1 MLKDMARF
9 ATLLAAVVAQGIGV
23 ARADVR
29 ELVEAG
35 KITWTGTPAV
45 IYLNADGTTA
55 DASAYEH
62 LVLKFTKTGD
72 AGALTLADGIKGQA
86 RVLVVGGGG
95 AGGTSTDIAN
105 SGAGGGGGAGGF
117 IETSIV
123 FDGNGEQTFNAVVG
137 AGGVVSGS
145 LDTAVGG
152 DGESSSF
159 GDIVALGGGGGGAQ
173 SVGGNGG
180 SGGGGSFGTAACNGG
195 TAESSQGKNGGRGA
209 AKKFAAGGGGAGAA
223 GGASTTAT
231 PGAGGKGIASDIIL
245 NENGVEITYAGGGG
259 GGSGSAIKG
268 NAGKGGG
275 GIGAV
280 KDASE
285 AGNGTDGLGGGG
297 GGGSNACS
305 GGRGGSGI
313 VIVRITEAREITLD
327 VPTISDIV
335 YTGNNI
341 VPFDFGIAYV
351 YVSGMTNATNVGT
364 YTFDVKPNE
373 AEGFS
378 WKTGGAEAK
387 TVTWKIAK
395 RVIVQPTVAENL
407 VYTGESQTGVEFS
420 DDILQFCDYAEGGE
434 TNAVN
439 AGEHTFTLSLKDKVN
454 TTWITSTST
463 LTTDDFFGFWYIAP
477 VKVAQPVA
485 KTGLKYTGEAQNA
498 FDELDYERYELT
510 EGETNAVAGGTH
522 TFTFALLGNE
532 EAQNYVW
539 DVDPATAEPYTGE
552 WTIATAANA
561 ITKFELKGWKIGL
574 PPNDPVLEA
583 TYGAETAKISY
594 GFGSIESAV
603 TQWIDDPTQIDTA
616 GTWIARAVIEA
627 TDSWGAAKEVALF
640 DMWDDPSMIYHDY
653 VEFNLPGI
661 GTEVA
666 DIPVPLTIS
675 PDRIPGFT
683 YERAGNNCEGFV
695 FIDEIGN
702 ILRYDIDELN
712 TAGDTILWLK
722 LKTLPADGIK
732 VTMYWNLRE
741 GKSAPEDAKFVPKE
755 VWSDYVGVW
764 HLGETATAA
773 NAASVY
779 SKDSVNGNNAKP
791 TKGSNA
797 SADLSQMISIPGVVG
812 NGRVNSSV
820 TSVQQGNR
828 LQTTTAMRLDTFG
841 GSPDVFTFTGWFRMN
856 ARGQWPRLVGNKS
869 GGNDKNGWSVETAS
883 NSSTSFKVRGNGGS
897 NGDVNGIDDLLNN
910 WVYLAFVY
918 SNNTASVYSNGRLA
932 GTVTI
937 TPVINVTQ
945 PLSFGA
951 HGDGVEWSLNGSYDE
966 LRISPKILP
975 QERIAAEREVMTNA
989 VNVSNGHMYH
999 DGLKANKWIVYP
1011 ELDKTEWDV
1020 NGEKGT
1026 FISEGETLYGEVTH
1040 VIYSVYDTTKTFDS
1054 PADITE
1060 AGLYRI
1066 DFTTT
1071 EVEDTESLEYSI
1083 DIRVIESQPYT
1094 KIGGTNG
1101 DSGRVLLMNRDTNT
1115 KCPIQNQGYDI
1126 VAKGNSTFWEILD
1139 KDTIDNYN
1147 LQSGTSSI
1155 LWIKNYSD
1163 RLWHLVDCRHG
1174 NSYPKFGKINNKN
1187 VDGVKDVNGVIIP
1200 ATAKNPVDLDSIQN
1214 YLPYSST
1221 SWSFLKSA
1229 LNKANASTAGQI
1241 VMRNV
1246 ENATVYSSCFT
1257 NGIGTIYFDAVNGW
1271 CRGDEIYENYKIV
1284 VEICT
1289 NTVEGL
1295 EPRDINSFTRTVT
1308 TNEVDGTETVTTN
1321 FYGNLEGQWH
1331 QVDVIPFLRNGTDDF
1346 VKQDA
1351 TNEVALAV
1359 NNGGTMDNF
1368 YRIVVPLDILGPVR
1382 FRIRRT
1388 TYDALRLAD
1397 ASSLILLDNI
1407 IASLPAMRGDLYSA
1421 GHFEEEKTGHEILGW
1436 ELATNVPYPSKNDA
1450 EIIPNAK
1457 PEYYVNAGGGAEVDT
1472 STFISDAK
1480 MHYRWRYLNHEIG
1493 EWKAVDL
1500 NPGDDFKA
1508 ISALDLPGRACD
1520 VEYWFEYN
1528 LQSPFY
1534 SYVDYSGLG
1543 KAFDYTEA
1551 RGTLTNSLASASVM
1565 TSGGTNWF
1573 FRVRE
1578 GLSDYAKLDIKF
1590 MREGSEIVES
1600 VPMSLI
1606 RDHMW
1611 YGFVQTKEDQK
1622 GLLRYRIE
1630 ARDRE
1635 TRPYADYQPSTNRW
1649 CCATEDPKFPVSDKL
1664 DVDAAEDQWSTVTLD
1679 AVTGYVM
1686 FMVDDSTRSLTIV
1699 HADYQD
1705 FNGWTDAH
1713 DRKDSRGRTIFV
1725 GTSTTNQY
1733 KIGVSPTKQTFEEDF
1748 GTWQTM
1754 PATNEYWK
1762 VPTYSDINH
1771 LYGHSAYETFQSD
1784 TNSLWAIGQ
1793 GMWVS
1798 KKYKNDKDNSGVAI
1812 QMEGNGKGYLQ
1823 FTDSSA
1829 APRGIES
1836 VSFNARL
1843 GQFIRFEDFAYYYG
1857 DVIMNLSNYTFMV
1870 RAAYDLKKNAGF
1882 DGNAS
1887 LSLVANYLPNKGC
1900 YEARWEWIGTELTK
1914 APSENKGQRLALYR
1928 WNVSAGGK
1936 KTATLIG
1943 AWTNSVKNQNFT
1955 MPQVTALANNSSNLY
1970 MPFFISVSNS
1980 VDHTWVIAGVRR
1992 GGYSLG
1998 TTSADFVAADNW
2010 AGVAYCD
2017 NDSKNRLKRG
2027 TYGVLSAN
2035 CDGVFARPQ
2044 ISSTVTSSVKVNPGV
2059 GKFMTYHSQTTTD
2072 LGIRS
2077 MADVTYCSERD
2088 VFGDEDTPWNLI
2100 PGRMTSVRTDS
2111 VVNAIQSSVEGQKL
2125 EIYLGTAGRA
2135 DWSASPYWTTNLT
2148 SFGGKAFT
2156 VPLYTTKDC
2165 SVKFKVAGEVDD
2177 VRTDVVL
2184 HSVEMRQFRGGDWND
2199 DNPVNG
2205 VSKYLPDWALPG
2217 NRSNING
2224 FSNFVF
2230 TSCWVINNDVLM
2242 SAKRSNLETPC
2253 AIRAP
2258 LMDGY
2263 VRNGRGGDGTS
2274 RGKGLGMISVEY
2286 ANAQPNAV
2294 LQLQIATNQVNDTT
2308 IDAYDKLFGDPWITW
2323 TNFNFSAMTPL
2334 QRQSGVLNAYIGLH
2348 DVEAA
2353 MRIVVSTNAV
2363 MAVQN
2368 VKDTSMFGEV
2378 TIKRIV
2384 CRDEPAVDVH
2394 SWWGWNIRTE
2404 GGDEDSKGRM
2414 YLPDFASSAG
2424 DAGLSLAIN
2433 SSVDETDSTSEIDVN
2448 DRESYLPHKPFVQ
2461 TPTFTS
2467 NVVGEV
2473 SFKARK
2479 YASEDG
2485 DAALV
2490 LLGST
2495 DASETDDGT
2504 WKRLEG
2510 AVFYVTNSYYETYT
2524 YKTDPGQEY
2533 KAFRL
2538 AVSGVPGVTEGPAGG
2553 GNAMPE
2559 GVRRPLRVLVDEMY
2573 VSEAVRARMGFRNVG
2588 CFKSDIAGTAEVPG
2602 VPGRLEQ
2609 PLCNEAWGV
2618 QCEVYGA
2625 QLADDIDFS
2634 RKPRV
2639 RLHWF
2644 EGVIPWGY
2652 ENWKNDAR
2660 CHSAWLSQAT
2670 GTDEDKFV
2678 YRTSQRTSPE
2688 AVVPMSTF
2696 SPTYVQYML
2705 EVVYYTK
2712 GASVPTTNFLAKAD
2726 WGADGK
2732 GPEWYSPLDLNAE
2745 YGMGRSF
2752 SAYNILDSV
2761 APGWAWINEVNVFG
2775 EFDSFLRNSDRDM
2788 QYVEIAQPPE
2798 SDISGWKLN
2807 FLEMQKDNDLVVT
2820 NTLATFGSNGLK
2832 GTKDSQWIDAEAN
2845 MVFRVIG
2852 NKQARDSGRLKFAD
2866 GTFDGLMYLT
2876 DSHAIAISGDST
2888 GEVTIDA
2895 TRPFAL
2901 QLVRKSGI
2909 VEHEIVSMGT
2919 NWWSDL
2925 PPSFVAAYSPT
2936 NTVNFLN
2943 EKMSGARFFY
2953 LGMDDDGGEPKSLG
2967 VFQNSGLSTNDWN
2980 NTMDRT
2986 PGRRNAG
2993 QYIDPDHPVPSGES
3007 VLVYFTVS
3015 GDHIQQWNGDVFTNM
3030 LYMTSVTKGS
3040 QRGTNITYRVD
3051 PWYVVG
3057 SVTTNG
3063 VSAMGDLAR
3072 TKATMPYEFTLEGVG
3087 KGASNNVTV
3096 VARAEPDPRLA
3107 SEWGVGPDNVFREA
3121 ILDWLL
3127 TGTDLYGNPFEDVE
3141 SGEVKLAKFRSLNGT
3156 YVGDMTLTE
3165 MYWFDMD
3172 PTAGDLALVGGMAG
3186 APEQH
3191 LVTKGDGG
3199 TWTNLRMKVSMMITN
3214 ESDTVVARAYPRGA
3228 NDFGTHWTPYALRGV
3243 EPQSNSLGY
3252 EPTEVD
3258 WNAKSPTFK
3267 MTGLMMNGKTIASNP
3282 DYWMPLRWFVFREDS
3297 FSPEGISNVE
3307 VRDPHRPGSVGWNTG
3322 WGKTW
3327 AEEAAEGKPLT
3338 GLGWFWSVDTR
3349 TVPVTIEA
3357 LTQEKYYDDNDN

>member
-1 MLKDMARF
+1 M
-9 ATLLAAVVAQGIGV
+9 
-23 ARADVR
+23 
-29 ELVEAG
+29 
-35 KITWTGTPAV
+35 
-45 IYLNADGTTA
+45 
-55 DASAYEH
+55 
-62 LVLKFTKTGD
+62 
-72 AGALTLADGIKGQA
+72 
-86 RVLVVGGGG
+86 
-95 AGGTSTDIAN
+95 
-105 SGAGGGGGAGGF
+105 
-117 IETSIV
+117 
-123 FDGNGEQTFNAVVG
+123 
-137 AGGVVSGS
+137 
-145 LDTAVGG
+145 
-152 DGESSSF
+152 
-159 GDIVALGGGGGGAQ
+159 
-173 SVGGNGG
+173 
-180 SGGGGSFGTAACNGG
+180 
-195 TAESSQGKNGGRGA
+195 
-209 AKKFAAGGGGAGAA
+209 
-223 GGASTTAT
+223 
-231 PGAGGKGIASDIIL
+231 
-245 NENGVEITYAGGGG
+245 
-259 GGSGSAIKG
+259 
-268 NAGKGGG
+268 
-275 GIGAV
+275 
-280 KDASE
+280 
-285 AGNGTDGLGGGG
+285 
-297 GGGSNACS
+297 
-305 GGRGGSGI
+305 
-313 VIVRITEAREITLD
+313 
-327 VPTISDIV
+327 
-335 YTGNNI
+335 
-341 VPFDFGIAYV
+341 
-351 YVSGMTNATNVGT
+351 
-364 YTFDVKPNE
+364 
-373 AEGFS
+373 
-378 WKTGGAEAK
+378 
-387 TVTWKIAK
+387 
-395 RVIVQPTVAENL
+395 
-407 VYTGESQTGVEFS
+407 
-420 DDILQFCDYAEGGE
+420 
-434 TNAVN
+434 
-439 AGEHTFTLSLKDKVN
+439 
-454 TTWITSTST
+454 
-463 LTTDDFFGFWYIAP
+463 
-477 VKVAQPVA
+477 
-485 KTGLKYTGEAQNA
+485 
-498 FDELDYERYELT
+498 
-510 EGETNAVAGGTH
+510 
-522 TFTFALLGNE
+522 
-532 EAQNYVW
+532 
-539 DVDPATAEPYTGE
+539 
-552 WTIATAANA
+552 
-561 ITKFELKGWKIGL
+561 
-574 PPNDPVLEA
+574 
-583 TYGAETAKISY
+583 
-594 GFGSIESAV
+594 
-603 TQWIDDPTQIDTA
+603 
-616 GTWIARAVIEA
+616 
-627 TDSWGAAKEVALF
+627 
-640 DMWDDPSMIYHDY
+640 
-653 VEFNLPGI
+653 
-661 GTEVA
+661 
-666 DIPVPLTIS
+666 
-675 PDRIPGFT
+675 
-683 YERAGNNCEGFV
+683 
-695 FIDEIGN
+695 
-702 ILRYDIDELN
+702 
-712 TAGDTILWLK
+712 
-722 LKTLPADGIK
+722 
-732 VTMYWNLRE
+732 
-741 GKSAPEDAKFVPKE
+741 
-755 VWSDYVGVW
+755 
-764 HLGETATAA
+764 
-773 NAASVY
+773 
-779 SKDSVNGNNAKP
+779 
-791 TKGSNA
+791 
-797 SADLSQMISIPGVVG
+797 
-812 NGRVNSSV
+812 
-820 TSVQQGNR
+820 
-828 LQTTTAMRLDTFG
+828 
-841 GSPDVFTFTGWFRMN
+841 
-856 ARGQWPRLVGNKS
+856 
-869 GGNDKNGWSVETAS
+869 
-883 NSSTSFKVRGNGGS
+883 
-897 NGDVNGIDDLLNN
+897 
-910 WVYLAFVY
+910 
-918 SNNTASVYSNGRLA
+918 
-932 GTVTI
+932 
-937 TPVINVTQ
+937 
-945 PLSFGA
+945 
-951 HGDGVEWSLNGSYDE
+951 
-966 LRISPKILP
+966 
-975 QERIAAEREVMTNA
+975 
-989 VNVSNGHMYH
+989 
-999 DGLKANKWIVYP
+999 
-1011 ELDKTEWDV
+1011 
-1020 NGEKGT
+1020 
-1026 FISEGETLYGEVTH
+1026 
-1040 VIYSVYDTTKTFDS
+1040 
-1054 PADITE
+1054 
-1060 AGLYRI
+1060 
-1066 DFTTT
+1066 
-1071 EVEDTESLEYSI
+1071 
-1083 DIRVIESQPYT
+1083 
-1094 KIGGTNG
+1094 
-1101 DSGRVLLMNRDTNT
+1101 
-1115 KCPIQNQGYDI
+1115 
-1126 VAKGNSTFWEILD
+1126 
-1139 KDTIDNYN
+1139 
-1147 LQSGTSSI
+1147 
-1155 LWIKNYSD
+1155 
-1163 RLWHLVDCRHG
+1163 
-1174 NSYPKFGKINNKN
+1174 
-1187 VDGVKDVNGVIIP
+1187 
-1200 ATAKNPVDLDSIQN
+1200 
-1214 YLPYSST
+1214 
-1221 SWSFLKSA
+1221 
-1229 LNKANASTAGQI
+1229 
-1241 VMRNV
+1241 
-1246 ENATVYSSCFT
+1246 
-1257 NGIGTIYFDAVNGW
+1257 
-1271 CRGDEIYENYKIV
+1271 
-1284 VEICT
+1284 
-1289 NTVEGL
+1289 
-1295 EPRDINSFTRTVT
+1295 
-1308 TNEVDGTETVTTN
+1308 
-1321 FYGNLEGQWH
+1321 
-1331 QVDVIPFLRNGTDDF
+1331 
-1346 VKQDA
+1346 
-1351 TNEVALAV
+1351 
-1359 NNGGTMDNF
+1359 
-1368 YRIVVPLDILGPVR
+1368 
-1382 FRIRRT
+1382 
-1388 TYDALRLAD
+1388 
-1397 ASSLILLDNI
+1397 
-1407 IASLPAMRGDLYSA
+1407 
-1421 GHFEEEKTGHEILGW
+1421 
-1436 ELATNVPYPSKNDA
+1436 
-1450 EIIPNAK
+1450 
-1457 PEYYVNAGGGAEVDT
+1457 
-1472 STFISDAK
+1472 
-1480 MHYRWRYLNHEIG
+1480 
-1493 EWKAVDL
+1493 
-1500 NPGDDFKA
+1500 
-1508 ISALDLPGRACD
+1508 
-1520 VEYWFEYN
+1520 
-1528 LQSPFY
+1528 
-1534 SYVDYSGLG
+1534 
-1543 KAFDYTEA
+1543 
-1551 RGTLTNSLASASVM
+1551 
-1565 TSGGTNWF
+1565 
-1573 FRVRE
+1573 
-1578 GLSDYAKLDIKF
+1578 
-1590 MREGSEIVES
+1590 
-1600 VPMSLI
+1600 
-1606 RDHMW
+1606 
-1611 YGFVQTKEDQK
+1611 
-1622 GLLRYRIE
+1622 
-1630 ARDRE
+1630 
-1635 TRPYADYQPSTNRW
+1635 
-1649 CCATEDPKFPVSDKL
+1649 
-1664 DVDAAEDQWSTVTLD
+1664 
-1679 AVTGYVM
+1679 
-1686 FMVDDSTRSLTIV
+1686 
-1699 HADYQD
+1699 
-1705 FNGWTDAH
+1705 
-1713 DRKDSRGRTIFV
+1713 
-1725 GTSTTNQY
+1725 
-1733 KIGVSPTKQTFEEDF
+1733 
-1748 GTWQTM
+1748 
-1754 PATNEYWK
+1754 
-1762 VPTYSDINH
+1762 
-1771 LYGHSAYETFQSD
+1771 
-1784 TNSLWAIGQ
+1784 
-1793 GMWVS
+1793 
-1798 KKYKNDKDNSGVAI
+1798 
-1812 QMEGNGKGYLQ
+1812 
-1823 FTDSSA
+1823 
-1829 APRGIES
+1829 
-1836 VSFNARL
+1836 
-1843 GQFIRFEDFAYYYG
+1843 
-1857 DVIMNLSNYTFMV
+1857 
-1870 RAAYDLKKNAGF
+1870 
-1882 DGNAS
+1882 
-1887 LSLVANYLPNKGC
+1887 
-1900 YEARWEWIGTELTK
+1900 
-1914 APSENKGQRLALYR
+1914 
-1928 WNVSAGGK
+1928 
-1936 KTATLIG
+1936 
-1943 AWTNSVKNQNFT
+1943 
-1955 MPQVTALANNSSNLY
+1955 
-1970 MPFFISVSNS
+1970 
-1980 VDHTWVIAGVRR
+1980 
-1992 GGYSLG
+1992 
-1998 TTSADFVAADNW
+1998 
-2010 AGVAYCD
+2010 
-2017 NDSKNRLKRG
+2017 
-2027 TYGVLSAN
+2027 
-2035 CDGVFARPQ
+2035 
-2044 ISSTVTSSVKVNPGV
+2044 
-2059 GKFMTYHSQTTTD
+2059 
-2072 LGIRS
+2072 
-2077 MADVTYCSERD
+2077 
-2088 VFGDEDTPWNLI
+2088 
-2100 PGRMTSVRTDS
+2100 
-2111 VVNAIQSSVEGQKL
+2111 
-2125 EIYLGTAGRA
+2125 
-2135 DWSASPYWTTNLT
+2135 
-2148 SFGGKAFT
+2148 
-2156 VPLYTTKDC
+2156 
-2165 SVKFKVAGEVDD
+2165 AGEVDD

-2230 TSCWVINNDVLM
+2230 TSCWVISNDVLM

-2294 LQLQIATNQVNDTT
+2294 LQLQIATNLVNDTT
-2308 IDAYDKLFGDPWITW
+2308 IDAYDKLFGDPWKTL
-2323 TNFNFSAMTPL
+2323 TNFNFSAMTQL

-2414 YLPDFASSAG
+2414 FLPDFAATAG

-2433 SSVDETDSTSEIDVN
+2433 NSVDETYSTSEIDVN

-2639 RLHWF
+2639 RLHWY

-2732 GPEWYSPLDLNAE
+2732 GPEWYSPLDLNAQ

-2752 SAYNILDSV
+2752 AAYNILDSV

-2832 GTKDSQWIDAEAN
+2832 GTKDAQWIDAEAN

-2852 NKQARDSGRLKFAD
+2852 NKQARDSGRLKTAD
-2866 GTFDGLMYLT
+2866 GSFDGLMYLT

-3015 GDHIQQWNGDVFTNM
+3015 GDHILQWNGDVFTNM

-3063 VSAMGDLAR
+3063 VSAMGGLSR

-3156 YVGDMTLTE
+3156 YIGDMTLTE

-3199 TWTNLRMKVSMMITN
+3199 TWTNLRMKVYMMITN

-3228 NDFGTHWTPYALRGV
+3228 NDFGTHWTPYALRGI

-3338 GLGWFWSVDTR
+3338 GIGWFWSVDTR

>member
-1 MLKDMARF
+1 MS
-9 ATLLAAVVAQGIGV
+9 VVISPQKANIRHMIK
-23 ARADVR
+23 AK
-29 ELVEAG
+29 ELDHP
-35 KITWTGTPAV
+35 I
-45 IYLNADGTTA
+45 
-55 DASAYEH
+55 
-62 LVLKFTKTGD
+62 
-72 AGALTLADGIKGQA
+72 
-86 RVLVVGGGG
+86 
-95 AGGTSTDIAN
+95 
-105 SGAGGGGGAGGF
+105 
-117 IETSIV
+117 
-123 FDGNGEQTFNAVVG
+123 
-137 AGGVVSGS
+137 
-145 LDTAVGG
+145 
-152 DGESSSF
+152 
-159 GDIVALGGGGGGAQ
+159 
-173 SVGGNGG
+173 
-180 SGGGGSFGTAACNGG
+180 
-195 TAESSQGKNGGRGA
+195 
-209 AKKFAAGGGGAGAA
+209 
-223 GGASTTAT
+223 
-231 PGAGGKGIASDIIL
+231 
-245 NENGVEITYAGGGG
+245 
-259 GGSGSAIKG
+259 
-268 NAGKGGG
+268 
-275 GIGAV
+275 
-280 KDASE
+280 
-285 AGNGTDGLGGGG
+285 
-297 GGGSNACS
+297 
-305 GGRGGSGI
+305 
-313 VIVRITEAREITLD
+313 ITLD
-327 VPTISDIV
+327 PAEYTYDGTAKMPASSSDNDSW
-335 YTGNNI
+335 G
-341 VPFDFGIAYV
+341 GIAY
-351 YVSGMTNATNVGT
+351 
-364 YTFDVKPNE
+364 
-373 AEGFS
+373 
-378 WKTGGAEAK
+378 
-387 TVTWKIAK
+387 
-395 RVIVQPTVAENL
+395 R
-407 VYTGESQTGVEFS
+407 
-420 DDILQFCDYAEGGE
+420 
-434 TNAVN
+434 
-439 AGEHTFTLSLKDKVN
+439 
-454 TTWITSTST
+454 
-463 LTTDDFFGFWYIAP
+463 
-477 VKVAQPVA
+477 
-485 KTGLKYTGEAQNA
+485 
-498 FDELDYERYELT
+498 
-510 EGETNAVAGGTH
+510 
-522 TFTFALLGNE
+522 
-532 EAQNYVW
+532 
-539 DVDPATAEPYTGE
+539 
-552 WTIATAANA
+552 
-561 ITKFELKGWKIGL
+561 
-574 PPNDPVLEA
+574 
-583 TYGAETAKISY
+583 
-594 GFGSIESAV
+594 
-603 TQWIDDPTQIDTA
+603 
-616 GTWIARAVIEA
+616 
-627 TDSWGAAKEVALF
+627 
-640 DMWDDPSMIYHDY
+640 
-653 VEFNLPGI
+653 
-661 GTEVA
+661 
-666 DIPVPLTIS
+666 
-675 PDRIPGFT
+675 DRT
-683 YERAGNNCEGFV
+683 
-695 FIDEIGN
+695 
-702 ILRYDIDELN
+702 
-712 TAGDTILWLK
+712 
-722 LKTLPADGIK
+722 
-732 VTMYWNLRE
+732 
-741 GKSAPEDAKFVPKE
+741 
-755 VWSDYVGVW
+755 
-764 HLGETATAA
+764 
-773 NAASVY
+773 
-779 SKDSVNGNNAKP
+779 
-791 TKGSNA
+791 
-797 SADLSQMISIPGVVG
+797 
-812 NGRVNSSV
+812 
-820 TSVQQGNR
+820 
-828 LQTTTAMRLDTFG
+828 
-841 GSPDVFTFTGWFRMN
+841 
-856 ARGQWPRLVGNKS
+856 
-869 GGNDKNGWSVETAS
+869 
-883 NSSTSFKVRGNGGS
+883 
-897 NGDVNGIDDLLNN
+897 
-910 WVYLAFVY
+910 
-918 SNNTASVYSNGRLA
+918 
-932 GTVTI
+932 
-937 TPVINVTQ
+937 
-945 PLSFGA
+945 
-951 HGDGVEWSLNGSYDE
+951 
-966 LRISPKILP
+966 
-975 QERIAAEREVMTNA
+975 
-989 VNVSNGHMYH
+989 
-999 DGLKANKWIVYP
+999 
-1011 ELDKTEWDV
+1011 
-1020 NGEKGT
+1020 
-1026 FISEGETLYGEVTH
+1026 
-1040 VIYSVYDTTKTFDS
+1040 
-1054 PADITE
+1054 
-1060 AGLYRI
+1060 
-1066 DFTTT
+1066 
-1071 EVEDTESLEYSI
+1071 
-1083 DIRVIESQPYT
+1083 
-1094 KIGGTNG
+1094 
-1101 DSGRVLLMNRDTNT
+1101 
-1115 KCPIQNQGYDI
+1115 
-1126 VAKGNSTFWEILD
+1126 
-1139 KDTIDNYN
+1139 
-1147 LQSGTSSI
+1147 
-1155 LWIKNYSD
+1155 SD
-1163 RLWHLVDCRHG
+1163 RL
-1174 NSYPKFGKINNKN
+1174 KK
-1187 VDGVKDVNGVIIP
+1187 
-1200 ATAKNPVDLDSIQN
+1200 
-1214 YLPYSST
+1214 
-1221 SWSFLKSA
+1221 
-1229 LNKANASTAGQI
+1229 
-1241 VMRNV
+1241 
-1246 ENATVYSSCFT
+1246 
-1257 NGIGTIYFDAVNGW
+1257 
-1271 CRGDEIYENYKIV
+1271 
-1284 VEICT
+1284 
-1289 NTVEGL
+1289 
-1295 EPRDINSFTRTVT
+1295 
-1308 TNEVDGTETVTTN
+1308 
-1321 FYGNLEGQWH
+1321 
-1331 QVDVIPFLRNGTDDF
+1331 
-1346 VKQDA
+1346 
-1351 TNEVALAV
+1351 
-1359 NNGGTMDNF
+1359 
-1368 YRIVVPLDILGPVR
+1368 
-1382 FRIRRT
+1382 
-1388 TYDALRLAD
+1388 
-1397 ASSLILLDNI
+1397 
-1407 IASLPAMRGDLYSA
+1407 
-1421 GHFEEEKTGHEILGW
+1421 
-1436 ELATNVPYPSKNDA
+1436 
-1450 EIIPNAK
+1450 
-1457 PEYYVNAGGGAEVDT
+1457 
-1472 STFISDAK
+1472 
-1480 MHYRWRYLNHEIG
+1480 
-1493 EWKAVDL
+1493 
-1500 NPGDDFKA
+1500 
-1508 ISALDLPGRACD
+1508 
-1520 VEYWFEYN
+1520 
-1528 LQSPFY
+1528 
-1534 SYVDYSGLG
+1534 
-1543 KAFDYTEA
+1543 
-1551 RGTLTNSLASASVM
+1551 
-1565 TSGGTNWF
+1565 
-1573 FRVRE
+1573 
-1578 GLSDYAKLDIKF
+1578 
-1590 MREGSEIVES
+1590 GS
-1600 VPMSLI
+1600 
-1606 RDHMW
+1606 
-1611 YGFVQTKEDQK
+1611 
-1622 GLLRYRIE
+1622 
-1630 ARDRE
+1630 
-1635 TRPYADYQPSTNRW
+1635 
-1649 CCATEDPKFPVSDKL
+1649 
-1664 DVDAAEDQWSTVTLD
+1664 
-1679 AVTGYVM
+1679 
-1686 FMVDDSTRSLTIV
+1686 
-1699 HADYQD
+1699 
-1705 FNGWTDAH
+1705 
-1713 DRKDSRGRTIFV
+1713 
-1725 GTSTTNQY
+1725 
-1733 KIGVSPTKQTFEEDF
+1733 
-1748 GTWQTM
+1748 
-1754 PATNEYWK
+1754 
-1762 VPTYSDINH
+1762 
-1771 LYGHSAYETFQSD
+1771 
-1784 TNSLWAIGQ
+1784 
-1793 GMWVS
+1793 
-1798 KKYKNDKDNSGVAI
+1798 
-1812 QMEGNGKGYLQ
+1812 
-1823 FTDSSA
+1823 
-1829 APRGIES
+1829 
-1836 VSFNARL
+1836 
-1843 GQFIRFEDFAYYYG
+1843 
-1857 DVIMNLSNYTFMV
+1857 
-1870 RAAYDLKKNAGF
+1870 
-1882 DGNAS
+1882 
-1887 LSLVANYLPNKGC
+1887 
-1900 YEARWEWIGTELTK
+1900 
-1914 APSENKGQRLALYR
+1914 
-1928 WNVSAGGK
+1928 
-1936 KTATLIG
+1936 
-1943 AWTNSVKNQNFT
+1943 
-1955 MPQVTALANNSSNLY
+1955 
-1970 MPFFISVSNS
+1970 
-1980 VDHTWVIAGVRR
+1980 
-1992 GGYSLG
+1992 
-1998 TTSADFVAADNW
+1998 
-2010 AGVAYCD
+2010 
-2017 NDSKNRLKRG
+2017 
-2027 TYGVLSAN
+2027 YGVLSGN

-2044 ISSTVTSSVKVNPGV
+2044 FSPSVVMPNKDIDPDTAANPGNIGQ
-2059 GKFMTYHSQTTTD
+2059 GKFKTYEKQKLPLQGLED
-2072 LGIRS
+2072 VANC
-2077 MADVTYCSERD
+2077 ADRD
-2088 VFGDEDTPWNLI
+2088 HFGDEDTPWNLI
-2100 PGRMTSVRTDS
+2100 PGRMSSARTDS
-2111 VVNAIQSSVEGQKL
+2111 NVNAIESSVAPQLL

-2135 DWSASPYWTTNLT
+2135 DWSAAPYWYTNLT

-2294 LQLQIATNQVNDTT
+2294 LQLQIATNLVNDTT
-2308 IDAYDKLFGDPWITW
+2308 INAYDKLFGDPWITW

-2334 QRQSGVLNAYIGLH
+2334 QRQGGVLNAYIGLH

-2378 TIKRIV
+2378 TIRRIV

-2433 SSVDETDSTSEIDVN
+2433 NSVDETYSTSEIDVN

-2732 GPEWYSPLDLNAE
+2732 GPEWYSPLDLNAQ

-2752 SAYNILDSV
+2752 AAYNILDSV

-2953 LGMDDDGGEPKSLG
+2953 LGIDDDGGEPKSLG

-3015 GDHIQQWNGDVFTNM
+3015 GDHIQQWNGDVFTNT

-3087 KGASNNVTV
+3087 RGASNNVTV

-3107 SEWGVGPDNVFREA
+3107 SEWGVGPDNEFREA

-3191 LVTKGDGG
+3191 LVTKGDGS

-3338 GLGWFWSVDTR
+3338 GIGWFWSVDTR